1 MDAAKI
7 IEGDPEIPLDGTSGI
22 PLGTIINEDR
32 GLGAMVL
39 GKDLLLRLASI
50 IEENTNY
57 IKLAKKSI
65 RPRRKV
71 LLCGPPGTGKTMS
84 SGVMAAAVGIPLVRV
99 EFDSLI
105 NSLLGETAT
114 NLRKVFEMA
123 NRHRCAVLFDEFDV
137 LGKARDDTQE
147 HGEMKRIISSF
158 MQMVDAYEGTGMI
171 IAATNHQSL
180 LDPAVWRRFDEILVY
195 ENPAAAARA
204 KIFQNCLMG
213 GGIKS
218 SHDPKALI
226 SGTRNFSAADVA
238 NVYNDVMRNLI
249 LDNRKSVT
257 NEDVM
262 YAVSEQKRRRAVMVK

>member
-1 MDAAKI
+1 
-7 IEGDPEIPLDGTSGI
+7 
-22 PLGTIINEDR
+22 
-32 GLGAMVL
+32 
-39 GKDLLLRLASI
+39 
-50 IEENTNY
+50 
-57 IKLAKKSI
+57 
-65 RPRRKV
+65 
-71 LLCGPPGTGKTMS
+71 MS

-213 GGIKS
+213 GGVKS
-218 SHDPKALI
+218 SHDQRRLYREQ
-226 SGTRNFSAADVA
+226 GTFQPRMWQTCIMTSCG
-238 NVYNDVMRNLI
+238 
-249 LDNRKSVT
+249 T
-257 NEDVM
+257 
-262 YAVSEQKRRRAVMVK
+262 